1 MMYKL
6 PEHTLYNVVEYL
18 EWLNDFL
25 NEEDYSSEMLDLVS
39 VVEELNTLEPVV
51 HFKSCT
57 CDD

>member
-1 MMYKL
+1 MLYKL

-39 VVEELNTLEPVV
+39 VIEELNTLEPVV
-51 HFKSCT
+51 YFKSCT